1 MFSDLLSWLA
11 ALPKWQMFVAFWAVG
26 VLRGLGYYVV
36 GALVGTRLH
45 DARWSEARGNVQAI
59 GARSVVV
66 TWPVYGL
73 AGATQVINGAVR
85 VPIAHFL
92 AALVPLAGL
101 WAVLQTIVGVALIE
115 ALMTQAAPYLVALL
129 AVVAALRLAVHWR
142 RRRADMVDA
151 RV

>member
-1 MFSDLLSWLA
+1 MEARLAVNALESAVAQGWNRAKRTILA
-11 ALPKWQMFVAFWAVG
+11 ADG
-26 VLRGLGYYVV
+26 V
-36 GALVGTRLH
+36 
-45 DARWSEARGNVQAI
+45 N
-59 GARSVVV
+59 
-66 TWPVYGL
+66 
-73 AGATQVINGAVR
+73 
-85 VPIAHFL
+85 FL

>member
-36 GALVGTRLH
+36 GALVGARLH
-45 DARWSEARGNVQAI
+45 DARWSEARGKVQAL

-85 VPIAHFL
+85 VPTAHFL